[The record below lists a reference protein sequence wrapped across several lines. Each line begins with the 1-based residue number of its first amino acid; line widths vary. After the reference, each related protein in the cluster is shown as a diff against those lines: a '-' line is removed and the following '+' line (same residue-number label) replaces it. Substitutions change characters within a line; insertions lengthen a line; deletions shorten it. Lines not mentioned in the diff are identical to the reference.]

1 MDTKDPLHP
10 GPYLLALKFLFHPLA
25 TKPKGR
31 WIAQRLLVQEARS
44 LGAAPQP
51 IELWETKS
59 QGEVTRNK
67 TGTATS
73 DRGRKMPWD
82 VHEC

>member
-1 MDTKDPLHP
+1 MDAKDPLPP
-10 GPYLLALKFLFHPLA
+10 GPYLLALKYLFHPLA

-31 WIAQRLLVQEARS
+31 WIAQRLFGREARS

-51 IELWETKS
+51 TELWETKS
-59 QGEVTRNK
+59 QGEVTGNK

-73 DRGRKMPWD
+73 DREKNAMG
-82 VHEC
+82 CA